1 MFDPVQ
7 ERIRQRK
14 FVEDAIEALGAR
26 AHTLVSTSWRATANR
41 NTVELTI
48 KVLDGPKK
56 GQRFTQKLDTFLD
69 LATKSDQALEQ
80 LARQLFAK
88 VP

>member
-7 ERIRQRK
+7 EKIRQRK
-14 FVEDAIEALGAR
+14 FVEDALEALGTR
-26 AHTLVSTSWRATANR
+26 AHILVSTSWRATANR

-48 KVLDGPKK
+48 TVLDGPKK
-56 GQRFTQKLDTFLD
+56 GQKFTQKLDTFLD
-69 LATKSDQALEQ
+69 LTAKSDQALEQ
-80 LARQLFAK
+80 LAQQLFAK